1 LERFENF
8 FRSIAMRPN
17 VKIAVLVSLG
27 AVIAAVGFVIVRH
40 HEAAIV
46 RQDTCGKAEP
56 GYWYDP
62 MRPGEH
68 FDKPGKSPFMDMP
81 LVPKCPEPQSGTAAA
96 RAVAANAESKPQ
108 YWYDPMHPAEHFGKP
123 GKSPFM
129 DMQLVPK
136 YAEDAAPGSIA
147 VDSRVVQNLGLRLAK
162 VEQGSF
168 ARVVDTVGSVGV
180 DEHRIEA
187 VQVRQPGWVERLYV
201 RAAGDSVR
209 RGQILAGIYSPDLLA
224 TQQELLIALGAN
236 DPQLIEAT
244 RKRLAQFGLS
254 EAQIARIEKAQRAE
268 RRVDY
273 YAPFDGYVMD
283 LGARQGAEVQ
293 PGTMLFQLA
302 DLSSVWV
309 TAEVP
314 ETQAAWLKPG
324 DRAEVEVPALPGERF
339 QGQVDYLY
347 PELTQATRTLKVRV
361 VVKNSRKHLRPGMFA
376 AAHFQRMTQD
386 RALTVPS
393 ESVIKTG
400 MRSFVIVADDDTHFR
415 PSRVRV
421 GAEQGGRSEILE
433 GLTLGQNVV
442 ASGQFL
448 IDSEANLRGAFD
460 NLAGSNDS
468 KSEAAKPMMMPAPS
482 MQSPK
487 ASH

>member
-1 LERFENF
+1 
-8 FRSIAMRPN
+8 MRPSLK
-17 VKIAVLVSLG
+17 VALLVCLG
-27 AVIAAVGFVIVRH
+27 VVMAAIGLVIFRHRDAAV
-40 HEAAIV
+40 V
-46 RQDTCGKAEP
+46 RQDACGQAAP
-56 GYWYDP
+56 SYWYDP
-62 MRPGEH
+62 MRPSEH
-68 FDKPGKSPFMDMP
+68 FDKPGKSPFMDMQ
-81 LVPKCPEPQSGTAAA
+81 LMPKCSETQGGASTAE
-96 RAVAANAESKPQ
+96 AVAATAESKPQ
-108 YWYDPMHPAEHFGKP
+108 YWYDPMRPAEHFDKP

-136 YAEDAAPGSIA
+136 YAKDAAPGSIA

-180 DEHRIEA
+180 DEHRIQA
-187 VQVRQPGWVERLYV
+187 VQVRQPGWIERLDV

-209 RGQILAGIYSPDLLA
+209 RGQLLAGIYSPDLLA

-236 DPQLIEAT
+236 DPQLIEAA
-244 RKRLAQFGLS
+244 RRRLALFGLS
-254 EAQIARIEKAQRAE
+254 ETQIARVEKTQQVE

-283 LGARQGAEVQ
+283 LGARQGAGVQ

-302 DLSSVWV
+302 DLNSVWV

-339 QGQVDYLY
+339 EGQVDYLY
-347 PELTQATRTLKVRV
+347 PELAQATRTLKVRV
-361 VVKNSRKHLRPGMFA
+361 VVKNPYKHLRPGMFA
-376 AAHFQRMTQD
+376 TTHFESMTQD

-415 PSRVRV
+415 PTRVRV

-460 NLAGSNDS
+460 NLVGSTES

-482 MQSPK
+482 MKSPIG
-487 ASH
+487 SH

>member
-1 LERFENF
+1 MRLNLK
-8 FRSIAMRPN
+8 IALI
-17 VKIAVLVSLG
+17 VCVVVVIAVL
-27 AVIAAVGFVIVRH
+27 GFVFLGHRDATV
-40 HEAAIV
+40 V
-46 RQDTCGKAEP
+46 RQEPCGKAAP

-62 MRPGEH
+62 MHPSEH
-68 FDKPGKSPFMDMP
+68 FDKPGKSPFMDMT
-81 LVPKCPEPQSGTAAA
+81 LVPKCSETEGGASAAGATTA
-96 RAVAANAESKPQ
+96 K
-108 YWYDPMHPAEHFGKP
+108 
-123 GKSPFM
+123 
-129 DMQLVPK
+129 
-136 YAEDAAPGSIA
+136 DAAPGSIA

-187 VQVRQPGWVERLYV
+187 VQVRQPGWVERLEV

-209 RGQILAGIYSPDLLA
+209 RGQLLAGIYSPDLLA
-224 TQQELLIALGAN
+224 TQQEFLIALGSN
-236 DPQLIEAT
+236 DPKLVEAA
-244 RKRLAQFGLS
+244 RRRLALFGLS
-254 EAQIARIEKAQRAE
+254 EAQITRVERTQQVE

-293 PGTMLFQLA
+293 PGNMLFQLA
-302 DLSSVWV
+302 DLNSVWI

-339 QGQVDYLY
+339 EGQVDFLY

-361 VVKNSRKHLRPGMFA
+361 VVRNPRKHLRPGMFA
-376 AAHFQRMTQD
+376 AAHFRSMAQD
-386 RALTVPS
+386 HALTVPS
-393 ESVIKTG
+393 EAVIKTG
-400 MRSFVIVADDDTHFR
+400 TRSFVIVADDDTHFR
-415 PSRVRV
+415 PARVRV

-433 GLTLGQNVV
+433 GLALGQNVV
-442 ASGQFL
+442 SSGQFL

-460 NLAGSNDS
+460 NLAGS
-468 KSEAAKPMMMPAPS
+468 SESRGEDAKPMMMPGPS
-482 MQSPK
+482 MQSSNG
-487 ASH
+487 SH

>member
-1 LERFENF
+1 MRSNTKIALLACLGVLIAAAGFVI
-8 FRSIAMRPN
+8 FRHRD
-17 VKIAVLVSLG
+17 AVLV
-27 AVIAAVGFVIVRH
+27 
-40 HEAAIV
+40 
-46 RQDTCGKAEP
+46 RQDACGKATP
-56 GYWYDP
+56 SYWYDP
-62 MRPGEH
+62 MRPSEH
-68 FDKPGKSPFMDMP
+68 FDKPGKSPFMDMQ
-81 LVPKCPEPQSGTAAA
+81 LIPKCAEPQGAAPTAGEISASTG
-96 RAVAANAESKPQ
+96 SKPQ
-108 YWYDPMHPAEHFGKP
+108 YWYDPMHPAEHFDKP

-136 YAEDAAPGSIA
+136 YAKDAAPGSIA
-147 VDSRVVQNLGLRLAK
+147 IDSRVVQNLGLRLAK
-162 VEQGSF
+162 VEQGRF

-187 VQVRQPGWVERLYV
+187 VQVRQPGWVERLEV
-201 RAAGDSVR
+201 RAIGDAVR
-209 RGQILAGIYSPDLLA
+209 RGQLLAGIYSPDLLA
-224 TQQELLIALGAN
+224 TQQELLIAQGSN
-236 DPQLIEAT
+236 DPQLIEAA
-244 RKRLAQFGLS
+244 RRRLALFGLS
-254 EAQIARIEKAQRAE
+254 EAQIARVEKTQAVE

-293 PGTMLFQLA
+293 PGAMLFQLA
-302 DLSSVWV
+302 DLNSVWV

-314 ETQAAWLKPG
+314 EAQAAWLKPG
-324 DRAEVEVPALPGERF
+324 DRAVVEVPALPGERF
-339 QGQVDYLY
+339 EGQVDYLY

-361 VVKNSRKHLRPGMFA
+361 VVKNPQKHLRPGMFA
-376 AAHFQRMTQD
+376 AAHFQSMTQTE
-386 RALTVPS
+386 ALTVPS

-415 PSRVRV
+415 PTRVRV

-460 NLAGSNDS
+460 NLVGSTES
-468 KSEAAKPMMMPAPS
+468 KGEEANPTMMPAPS
-482 MQSPK
+482 MKPPGGSR
-487 ASH
+487 

>member
-1 LERFENF
+1 
-8 FRSIAMRPN
+8 MRPN
-17 VKIAVLVSLG
+17 TKIALLVCLG
-27 AVIAAVGFVIVRH
+27 VVIAALGFVIFRH
-40 HEAAIV
+40 RDAAVV
-46 RQDTCGKAEP
+46 RQDACGQAAP
-56 GYWYDP
+56 SYWYDP
-62 MRPGEH
+62 MRPSEH
-68 FDKPGKSPFMDMP
+68 FDKPGKSPFMNMQ
-81 LVPKCPEPQSGTAAA
+81 LTPKCPEAQGGASTAG
-96 RAVAANAESKPQ
+96 AVAATAESKPQ
-108 YWYDPMHPAEHFGKP
+108 YWYDPMRPAEHFDKP

-136 YAEDAAPGSIA
+136 YAKDAAPGSIA

-187 VQVRQPGWVERLYV
+187 VQVRQPGWIERLDV

-209 RGQILAGIYSPDLLA
+209 RGQLLAGIYSPDLLA
-224 TQQELLIALGAN
+224 TQQEFLIALRSN
-236 DPQLIEAT
+236 DPQLIEAS
-244 RKRLAQFGLS
+244 RMRLVLFGLS
-254 EAQIARIEKAQRAE
+254 ETQIARVERTRQVE
-268 RRVDY
+268 RRVEY

-293 PGTMLFQLA
+293 PGSMLFQLA
-302 DLSSVWV
+302 DLNSVWV

-314 ETQAAWLKPG
+314 ETQAAWLKQG

-339 QGQVDYLY
+339 EGQVDYLY
-347 PELTQATRTLKVRV
+347 PELTQATRTLRVRV
-361 VVKNSRKHLRPGMFA
+361 VVKNPHKHLRPGMFA
-376 AAHFQRMTQD
+376 AAHFQSMTHD

-415 PSRVRV
+415 PTRVRV

-460 NLAGSNDS
+460 NLAGSNES
-468 KSEAAKPMMMPAPS
+468 RGEGAEPTMMPAPS
-482 MQSPK
+482 MKSPNG
-487 ASH
+487 SH

>member
-1 LERFENF
+1 
-8 FRSIAMRPN
+8 MRPN
-17 VKIAVLVSLG
+17 VKIAVLVCLS
-27 AVIAAVGFVIVRH
+27 VVMTAVGFVIFRH
-40 HEAAIV
+40 RDAVVV
-46 RQDTCGKAEP
+46 RQDARGKAAP
-56 GYWYDP
+56 
-62 MRPGEH
+62 
-68 FDKPGKSPFMDMP
+68 S
-81 LVPKCPEPQSGTAAA
+81 
-96 RAVAANAESKPQ
+96 
-108 YWYDPMHPAEHFGKP
+108 YWYDPMHPSEHFEKP

-136 YAEDAAPGSIA
+136 YAKDAAPGSIA
-147 VDSRVVQNLGLRLAK
+147 VGSRVVQNLGLRLAK

-187 VQVRQPGWVERLYV
+187 VQVRQPGWVERLDV
-201 RAAGDSVR
+201 RAVGDTVR
-209 RGQILAGIYSPDLLA
+209 RGQLLAGIYSPDLLA
-224 TQQELLIALGAN
+224 TQQELLIARRSN
-236 DPQLIEAT
+236 DPQLIEAA
-244 RKRLAQFGLS
+244 RRRLALFGLS
-254 EAQIARIEKAQRAE
+254 ETQIARVERTQLVE

-273 YAPFDGYVMD
+273 YAPFDGYVLD

-293 PGTMLFQLA
+293 PGTMLFQLV
-302 DLSSVWV
+302 DGNIVWI

-324 DRAEVEVPALPGERF
+324 DRAEIEVPALPGERF
-339 QGQVDYLY
+339 EGQVDYLY

-361 VVKNSRKHLRPGMFA
+361 VVKNPHRHLRPGMFA
-376 AAHFQRMTQD
+376 AAHFQSMTQE

-415 PSRVRV
+415 PTRVRV
-421 GAEQGGRSEILE
+421 GAEQAGRSEILE

-442 ASGQFL
+442 SSGQFL

-460 NLAGSNDS
+460 NLVGS
-468 KSEAAKPMMMPAPS
+468 SESESEDAKPMMMPAPPMKPPTGS
-482 MQSPK
+482 R
-487 ASH
+487 